1 MKLPTIS
8 VPTHSLVIPST
19 KKEVSYRPYLTKEEK
34 LLLMAKESG
43 KESDMMN
50 ALKKLIEDC
59 VDGIDDA
66 GKLASFDFEYVFLK
80 LRAASSGET
89 ITPSFTCD
97 NLVTDEETGE
107 ERRCGREIN
116 IAIDFAGLEPTFNE
130 NHNNKITLTDNGVG
144 VVMKYPTLNMMTKLA
159 KKNLS
164 EAEMM
169 FETMIEC
176 IDVVYDAETTYPAS
190 ETSRDELLQF
200 IESLTSGMR
209 QKIQTE
215 FFESMPSI
223 EYKTEVECPECG
235 KVHEIV
241 LKGINDFF

>member
-1 MKLPTIS
+1 MKLPTIA

-66 GKLASFDFEYVFLK
+66 GKLTSFDFEYVFLK
-80 LRAASSGET
+80 LRAVSSGET

-97 NLVTDEETGE
+97 NMVTDEETGK
-107 ERRCGREIN
+107 ERRCGREIK
-116 IAIDFAGLEPTFNE
+116 IAIDFASLEPTFNE

-169 FETMIEC
+169 FETMVEC
-176 IDVVYDAETTYPAS
+176 IEMVYDAEKTYPAS
-190 ETSRDELLQF
+190 ETSHAELLEF

-223 EYKTEVECPECG
+223 QYKTEVECPECG
-235 KVHEIV
+235 KVHKIV
-241 LKGINDFF
+241 LKGIKDFF